1 MKTFTSQAANIEQN
15 VALSNIFDELI
26 KDQQNSL
33 MQANENHKKYL
44 GGMFMCLFGIE
55 NCKKGAVA
63 NSYLGWYKNEKEFA
77 KEVARKLDR
86 FPQWIFPSIDFQ
98 AYYDTEL
105 SPFVKHKFGHFFL
118 APLQRTKC

>member
-1 MKTFTSQAANIEQN
+1 MKTFTQQAENIEQN

-77 KEVARKLDR
+77 KEVAIKLDR
-86 FPQWIFPSIDFQ
+86 FPQWIFPNIDFQ

-118 APLQRTKC
+118 EPLQRTKC

>member
-1 MKTFTSQAANIEQN
+1 MSVWFESHFEYKNNYTIFVMKTFTQQAENIEQN

-77 KEVARKLDR
+77 KEVARV
-86 FPQWIFPSIDFQ
+86 
-98 AYYDTEL
+98 E
-105 SPFVKHKFGHFFL
+105 
-118 APLQRTKC
+118 

>member
-1 MKTFTSQAANIEQN
+1 MNTFTSQAANIEEN
-15 VALSNIFDELI
+15 VALSKIFDGLI
-26 KDQQNSL
+26 KEQQNMFIMAHESY
-33 MQANENHKKYL
+33 KKYI
-44 GGMFMCLFGIE
+44 GGMFVALFGIE
-55 NCKKGAVA
+55 NCKKGAVS

-77 KEVARKLDR
+77 KEIARKLDR
-86 FPQWIFPSIDFQ
+86 FPQWIFPNIDFQ

>member
-26 KDQQNSL
+26 KEQQNMIIMAHESY
-33 MQANENHKKYL
+33 KKYL
-44 GGMFMCLFGIE
+44 GSMFVALFGIE
-55 NCKKGAVA
+55 NCKKGAVS

-77 KEVARKLDR
+77 KEVARKLNR

-118 APLQRTKC
+118 EPLQRTKC

>member
-1 MKTFTSQAANIEQN
+1 MKTFTSQASNIEQN

-26 KDQQNSL
+26 KEQQNMIIMAHESY
-33 MQANENHKKYL
+33 KKYL
-44 GGMFMCLFGIE
+44 GSMFVALFGIE
-55 NCKKGAVA
+55 NCKKGAVS

-77 KEVARKLDR
+77 KEVARKLNR

-118 APLQRTKC
+118 EPLQRTKC